1 MNVII
6 VPQEARQKT
15 QGSIFGID
23 MVHHTFNS
31 QKWIFDAIT
40 GVRMIG

>member
-15 QGSIFGID
+15 QGSIFDIG
-23 MVHHTFNS
+23 MVVLTFNS
-31 QKWIFDAIT
+31 QKWIFDAFSC
-40 GVRMIG
+40 VRMIG